1 MKLTNGHQRA
11 HIRIGQSDRSRLG
24 AILSMEL
31 VLVLPIFMV
40 LLFAVV
46 EFSLLAS
53 ARNRMSDAARC
64 GVRELC
70 INDESPD
77 LIRQELTKRLGPKL
91 SQGIVIDVRA
101 AARAGEVAN
110 VRVTVPM
117 KNATPDL
124 LWLTGFS
131 VQNRFLTAEAPMVR
145 EHDNLQ
151 TGLQRL

>member
-1 MKLTNGHQRA
+1 MNVIDRRRQSRNSLRA
-11 HIRIGQSDRSRLG
+11 RVRKRLG

-40 LLFAVV
+40 LLFAIV

-53 ARNRMSDAARC
+53 ARNQLAEAARC

-77 LIRQELTKRLGPKL
+77 QIRQELSERLGPKL
-91 SQGIVIDVRA
+91 SQGIIVDVQEA
-101 AARAGEVAN
+101 TRAGEIAN

-117 KNATPDL
+117 QNATPDL

-131 VQNRFLTAEAPMVR
+131 VRDRYLSAEAPMVR
-145 EHDNLQ
+145 EHDNLSA
-151 TGLQRL
+151 GLQRL